1 MAPSFEPQILEEEE
15 DDFDPKTED
24 INQYCKIIGL
34 DPVADHELV
43 WIAKEGIMAKL
54 PSDWKA
60 VNQEGYGLYYFNF
73 KTGQSIWEHPNDEY
87 YRGKVRQEKSKKK
100 GGVRASFESENASKL
115 NPLKT
120 SRSMSSIGD
129 VDDLLRSSN
138 ESFGRLGQKKPVLGT
153 ESKGDS
159 DYSDDSSDDGE
170 SADVNNIQ
178 MDIGD
183 LTPAKES
190 VKTPPGDHF
199 DIDVSLT
206 ESSDVNTP
214 SKSQYQS
221 VTKSSS
227 LGGSRF
233 LKKIPIKAQN
243 NSVSESS
250 NGVSVSKQ
258 SYTSVSSSVKKVPSK
273 TPQSTKTQKSSRA
286 SEIPSISVQI
296 EKKRKEEEAKI
307 EQELRGI
314 QLKLQE
320 QRQDKYNQ
328 LMEEHD
334 KELMRIQ
341 NSIQELTE
349 NQKQESY
356 GELEII
362 KKKFVDDKDKI
373 LKEETE
379 RHERELTEILEKIT
393 SEFSKEKAL
402 AIENE
407 ERKIRSERLKIE
419 DISEKQFKL
428 KSAEIRAE
436 IEANDNERLKLL
448 QTQLTKQKYETQKL
462 QEQDKNLFDKLR
474 NSRHEVEDQHKAEL
488 LEMQEAHEKQKRA
501 MIKSQENEIKR
512 LESNHLD
519 QVTALHKS
527 FEDRLEMK
535 KTSLENKRKEF
546 DRRVEKWEADHS
558 TRTMAWASRN
568 MERKNVHERQTL
580 EASSRS
586 CKHKEVVDLPHNT
599 SNNSS
604 QGSDQPLTT
613 KELDETAQS
622 QTRPKTRMQGNDESG
637 TNAQPASL
645 RLQEYLK
652 SLEEKINSFQ
662 ALSRSSEPD
671 FTSTKKPT
679 SNESRFNSVTG
690 VYSSERW
697 RSYYGE
703 DYKYIPAKSILNDRI
718 INDYKSKHLRRN
730 PFSTSH

>member
-1 MAPSFEPQILEEEE
+1 MAPSYEPQILEEQD

-24 INQYCKIIGL
+24 IHQYCKIIGL
-34 DPVADHELV
+34 DPSSDPDLV

-54 PSDWKA
+54 PPDWKA

-100 GGVRASFESENASKL
+100 GGVRSSFESDNGSKL

-120 SRSMSSIGD
+120 SISMSSIDD
-129 VDDLLRSSN
+129 VDDLMRSSN
-138 ESFGRLGQKKPVLGT
+138 ESFGRLGYKKPVLGA
-153 ESKGDS
+153 ESKDDS
-159 DYSDDSSDDGE
+159 DYSDESSDNSE
-170 SADVNNIQ
+170 SAGNNIQ

-206 ESSDVNTP
+206 ESSDVKTP
-214 SKSQYQS
+214 SKSHSQS
-221 VTKSSS
+221 ISKSSS
-227 LGGSRF
+227 LAGNRF
-233 LKKIPIKAQN
+233 LKKLPVKSDQN
-243 NSVSESS
+243 SASEST
-250 NGVSVSKQ
+250 NGVSASKQ
-258 SYTSVSSSVKKVPSK
+258 SYTSVSSSVKKAPSL
-273 TPQSTKTQKSSRA
+273 TPQSTRPKSSRA
-286 SEIPSISVQI
+286 TEIPSISVQI

-307 EQELRGI
+307 EQELREI

-320 QRQDKYNQ
+320 QRQEKYNQ

-334 KELMRIQ
+334 KEIMRIQ
-341 NSIQELTE
+341 DSIQELTE
-349 NQKQESY
+349 NQKQESF
-356 GELEII
+356 GELESL
-362 KKKFVDDKDKI
+362 KKKFVDDKEKI

-379 RHERELTEILEKIT
+379 RHEREMSENLEKIR
-393 SEFSKEKAL
+393 SDFAQEKLRAT
-402 AIENE
+402 ENE
-407 ERKIRSERLKIE
+407 EKRIRAERLRME
-419 DISEKQFKL
+419 DSADKRFKV
-428 KSAEIRAE
+428 KTAEITAE
-436 IEANDNERLKLL
+436 IEANEAERIRLL

-462 QEQDKNLFDKLR
+462 QEQDKDLFEKLR
-474 NSRHEVEDQHKAEL
+474 KSRHEIEEQHKAEL
-488 LEMQEAHEKQKRA
+488 LEMQENHEKQKRQ
-501 MIKSQENEIKR
+501 ILKSQENEIKR

-519 QVTALHKS
+519 HVSALHKS
-527 FEDRLEMK
+527 FEDRLEAT
-535 KTSLENKRKEF
+535 KTNLEDKRREF

-568 MERKNVHERQTL
+568 LERKNEHERQTL
-580 EASSRS
+580 QVSINRQP
-586 CKHKEVVDLPHNT
+586 EVSDMPQNTMNT
-599 SNNSS
+599 SKESH
-604 QGSDQPLTT
+604 GSDQPLTT
-613 KELDETAQS
+613 KELDETAKS
-622 QTRPKTRMQGNDESG
+622 QTGQKSRMPEQDESSDR
-637 TNAQPASL
+637 PASL

-671 FTSTKKPT
+671 FTSTRKPKAP
-679 SNESRFNSVTG
+679 ESRFYSSND

-697 RSYYGE
+697 RSYFGE

-718 INDYKSKHLRRN
+718 MNDYKTKNLRRH